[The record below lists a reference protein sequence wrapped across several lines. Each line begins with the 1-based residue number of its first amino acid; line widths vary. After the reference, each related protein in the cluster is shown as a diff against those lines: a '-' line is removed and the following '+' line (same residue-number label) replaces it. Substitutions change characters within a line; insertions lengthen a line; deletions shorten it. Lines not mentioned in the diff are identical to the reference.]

1 MSLPVTVYRWDDPGA
16 PQLQNRTYAEWIE
29 ILRKCLVDGYGTKQP
44 AGWSVALEDATNE
57 KIVFRT
63 AADFPGYPGGFVH
76 FWSRYK
82 DGRNNNLISIQ
93 TAPLITQIDPDWNTT
108 PGASYLYTFGG
119 SSYPDRWI
127 VLATSLAFYILT
139 SSTQYPYMA
148 MGTRDNPTFGVGSLD
163 SCYLNDVNGFGI
175 FGKAS
180 SDNISGN
187 YQFSIG
193 HIYDGHEVGRY
204 GEVTGADTRK
214 RHELIFPLGNLF
226 NSSTA
231 APGVGSPNPVYGKFI
246 IGLDGYHP
254 TQVTTEYQD
263 SQGTPFVNS
272 VLQPP
277 IRGTWPGIL
286 VSSSSAYSDQL
297 WPVTKEIFGQQ
308 HYLVPNPHNG
318 GCSYWIN
325 AEVWYE

>member
-16 PQLQNRTYAEWIE
+16 PQFSNRSAADWIN
-29 ILRKCLVDGYGTKQP
+29 ILRKCLVDGYGNKAP
-44 AGWSVALEDATNE
+44 AGWSVAFDNSVNDEIA
-57 KIVFRT
+57 FRT
-63 AADFPGYPGGFVH
+63 ASDVPGYPGGFLKMR
-76 FWSRYK
+76 SKYQN
-82 DGRNNNLISIQ
+82 GISNDTIYIQ
-93 TAPLITQIDPDWNTT
+93 TAPLITRIDPDWNTT
-108 PGASYLYTFGG
+108 PGASYLYSFGG
-119 SSYPDRWI
+119 TSYPDRWI

-148 MGTRDNPTFGVGSLD
+148 MGTRDSPTFGVGSLD

-175 FGKAS
+175 FGKSSFDNAS
-180 SDNISGN
+180 PH
-187 YQFSIG
+187 YQYSIG
-193 HIYDGHEVGRY
+193 YIADGNEVGRY

-214 RHELIFPLGNLF
+214 MHELISPFKNLF
-226 NSSTA
+226 SSSIA
-231 APGVGSPNPVYGKFI
+231 GPGEGSPNPVYGKFV
-246 IGLDGYHP
+246 IGLDGYYAANLSA
-254 TQVTTEYQD
+254 QYQD

-286 VSSSSAYSDQL
+286 VSSSPAYSDQL

-318 GCSYWIN
+318 SCGYWIN